1 MKEILFGL
9 SPKGSEDV
17 AWTRM
22 YVTPDGRL
30 FPVLG
35 EPLTI
40 TKENMDAVAILA

>member
-17 AWTRM
+17 AWTKM

-40 TKENMDAVAILA
+40 TKENMDVVAVLA

>member
-1 MKEILFGL
+1 MKETLFGL
-9 SPKGSEDV
+9 SFDGSKDV

-40 TKENMDAVAILA
+40 TKENMDAIGVLV